1 MTKVMGYQGVL
12 LYGVKGSAATN
23 RVLKRVDCE
32 YGVQPQ
38 VGSTTSAGDGFSVPI
53 TTGEATQLT
62 ASMSFTMI
70 RESNDAALLALEAA
84 SRTGN
89 PIALAFSAFNGGLGI
104 DADCVIQLTSGAPLA
119 GEATVNIEVVALSA
133 SLREPKLNGAV
144 TPPTTTTTT
153 TTTT

>member
-1 MTKVMGYQGVL
+1 MSKVMGYQGVL
-12 LYGVKGSAATN
+12 LYGTKGAAATT

-62 ASMSFTMI
+62 VSMSFTMI
-70 RESNDAALLALEAA
+70 VESNDAALIAFEAA
-84 SRTGN
+84 ARTGN
-89 PIALAFSAFNGGLGI
+89 PIALAFSAFNGGLGF
-104 DADCVIQLTSGAPLA
+104 DGDCVIQLTNGAPLA
-119 GEATVNIEVVALSA
+119 GEATVNIEVVALSSA
-133 SLREPKLNGAV
+133 IREPKLNATV

>member
-12 LYGVKGSAATN
+12 LYGVKGSAAGT

-70 RESNDAALLALEAA
+70 TESNDAALLAFEAA

-89 PIALAFSAFNGGLGI
+89 PIALAFSSFNGGLGI
-104 DADCVIQLTSGAPLA
+104 DADCVIQVTNGAPLA
-119 GEATVNIEVVALSA
+119 GEATVNIEVVALSN

-153 TTTT
+153 TTT